1 METEGRP
8 HYANVIVDISH
19 EKVDRTFQY
28 KIKEELKDS
37 LYVGAKVY
45 IPFGKGNKRIT
56 GYVMELTNE
65 AEFDVSRMKEIDSIV
80 PEGIS
85 IESRWI
91 RIASMMKRNYGSTM
105 IAAMKT
111 VLPVKNTVKQVEK
124 RTVHLNVERETALA
138 LCRQFGEKH
147 QNAKARLLAEL
158 IDVDLIAYPIVTG
171 KLNVSATTIRGM
183 VQKGII
189 RVETESIY
197 RNPVHI
203 STETGIRKQL
213 NEEQQR
219 IFDTFCYDYQQGE
232 RKQYLL
238 FGVTG
243 SGKTE
248 VYMEM
253 IDFVLKQ
260 GKEAIVLI
268 PEIALTYQTLKR
280 FYERFGDMV
289 SVMNSKL
296 SQGERYDQFE
306 RARKGE
312 VKIMI
317 GPRSALFTPFQ
328 NLGILIIDEEHEGS
342 YKSETMPK
350 FHSRTVA
357 KWIVKDADA
366 ALVLGSATPSLESF
380 YEVEQGAMELC
391 RLSTRYAKSSLPEV
405 EVVDLRQELK
415 EGNRSIF
422 SRSLAEKIQDRLNR
436 KEQIML
442 FLNRRGYAGF
452 VSCRACGYVMK
463 CPHCDVSLT
472 DHRNGKLICH
482 YCGYERNHVNLC
494 PQCGSKYILGFRAGT
509 QQIEE
514 VLQKQ
519 FQTARIL
526 RMDAD
531 TTKRKEDYERIL
543 SAFANEEADI
553 LVGTQMIVKGH
564 DFKKVT
570 LMGILAADLSLSSN
584 DYRAAE
590 RTFQLLTQAA
600 GRAGRSGL
608 PGEVVI
614 QTYQPEHYAIQYA
627 KNQDYQG
634 FYQEEIAYRKLGG
647 YPPASHLLAVLFQGK
662 REDELIHYSK
672 EMAERVKRQAL
683 EEKEKRIL
691 VIGPAKATI
700 GKINDV
706 YRQMLYIKN
715 QDYEQLVF
723 IKDFIE
729 AAGKKMGNQYPNV
742 TTFFDFD
749 PMTGY

>member
-357 KWIVKDADA
+357 KWIAKDADA

-391 RLSTRYAKSSLPEV
+391 RLSARYAKSSLPEV

>member
-1 METEGRP
+1 METKGRLR
-8 HYANVIVDISH
+8 YANVIVDISH

-28 KIKEELKDS
+28 KVKEELADC

-45 IPFGKGNKRIT
+45 IPFGKGNKLIT

-65 AEFDVSRMKEIDSIV
+65 AEFDVSRMKEIESLV
-80 PEGIS
+80 PEGVS

-91 RIASMMKRNYGSTM
+91 RIAAMLKRNYGSTM

-111 VLPVKNTVKQVEK
+111 VLPVKSTVKQVEK
-124 RTVHLNVERETALA
+124 RTVHLNVEKETALA
-138 LCRQFGEKH
+138 LCRQFEEKH
-147 QNAKARLLAEL
+147 QKAKARLLAEL
-158 IDVDLIAYPIVTG
+158 IEVDILPYAIVTG
-171 KLNVSATTIRGM
+171 KLNVSTPTIRGL

-189 RVETESIY
+189 LVETESTY
-197 RNPVHI
+197 RNPVRL
-203 STETGIRKQL
+203 SSKTGMKKSL
-213 NEEQQR
+213 NEEQQQ
-219 IFDTFCYDYQQGE
+219 IFDSFRKDYERGE
-232 RKQYLL
+232 RKKYLL
-238 FGVTG
+238 YGVTG

-248 VYMEM
+248 VYIEM
-253 IDFVLKQ
+253 IDYVLSK

-280 FYERFGDMV
+280 FYERFGDVV

-306 RARKGE
+306 RAKKGE

-328 NLGILIIDEEHEGS
+328 NLGIIIIDEEHEGS

-350 FHSRTVA
+350 FHARTVA
-357 KWIVKDADA
+357 QWISKDTNSS
-366 ALVLGSATPSLESF
+366 LVLGSATPSLESF
-380 YEVEQGAMELC
+380 YEVEQGEMELF
-391 RLSTRYAKSSLPEV
+391 RLKSRYAKSNLPEV
-405 EVVDLRQELK
+405 EVVDLRQELR

-422 SRSLAEKIQDRLNR
+422 SRSLAENIQERLNR

-452 VSCRACGYVMK
+452 VSCRSCGFVMK

-482 YCGYERNHVNLC
+482 YCGYETNQVNLC
-494 PQCGSKYILGFRAGT
+494 SECGSKYILGFKAGT

-514 VLQKQ
+514 ALHKQ
-519 FQTARIL
+519 FPTARIL

-531 TTKRKEDYERIL
+531 TTRKKDDYEKIL
-543 SAFANEEADI
+543 SAFTNEEADI

-570 LMGILAADLSLSSN
+570 LMGILAADLSLSAN

-608 PGEVVI
+608 PGDVVI
-614 QTYQPEHYAIQYA
+614 QSYQPEHYAIQYA
-627 KNQDYQG
+627 KNQDYDG
-634 FYQEEIAYRKLGG
+634 FYQEEMAYRKLAG
-647 YPPASHLLAVLFQGK
+647 YPPSAHLLAVLFQ
-662 REDELIHYSK
+662 SK
-672 EMAERVKRQAL
+672 KEEEVKAYAEEMAIRVKREAL
-683 EEKEKRIL
+683 SRKEQHIL

-715 QDYEQLVF
+715 KDYNQLVEM
-723 IKDFIE
+723 KDLIE
-729 AAGKKMGNQYPNV
+729 TTAKQMQAKYSTV

-749 PMTGY
+749 PMSGY

>member
-357 KWIVKDADA
+357 KWIAKDADA

>member
-1 METEGRP
+1 METKGTFR
-8 HYANVIVDISH
+8 YANVIVDISH

-28 KIKEELKDS
+28 KIKDELTDS

-45 IPFGKGNKRIT
+45 IPFGKGNKLIT

-65 AEFDVSRMKEIDSIV
+65 AEFDVSRMKEIDSLV
-80 PEGIS
+80 PEGVS

-91 RIASMMKRNYGSTM
+91 RIAAMLKRNYGSTM

-111 VLPVKNTVKQVEK
+111 VLPVKSTVKQVEK
-124 RTVHLNVERETALA
+124 RTVHLNIDKETALA
-138 LCRQFGEKH
+138 LCRQFEEKH
-147 QNAKARLLAEL
+147 QKAKARLLAEL
-158 IDVDLIAYPIVTG
+158 IDVEILPYAIVTG
-171 KLNVSATTIRGM
+171 KLNVSTQTIRGM

-189 RVETESIY
+189 LVETESTY
-197 RNPVHI
+197 RNPVRF
-203 STETGIRKQL
+203 SSQTGIRKVL
-213 NEEQQR
+213 NEEQQQ
-219 IFDTFCYDYQQGE
+219 IFDSFRQDYERGE
-232 RKQYLL
+232 RKKYLL
-238 FGVTG
+238 HGVTG

-248 VYMEM
+248 VYIEM
-253 IDFVLKQ
+253 IDYVLTQ

-280 FYERFGDMV
+280 FYERFGDVV

-306 RARKGE
+306 RAKNGD

-317 GPRSALFTPFQ
+317 GPRSALFTPFP
-328 NLGILIIDEEHEGS
+328 NLGIIIIDEEHEGS

-350 FHSRTVA
+350 FHARTVA
-357 KWIVKDADA
+357 EWIAKDTDS

-380 YEVEQGAMELC
+380 YEVEQGNMELF
-391 RLSTRYAKSSLPEV
+391 RLKSRYAKSNLPEV
-405 EVVDLRQELK
+405 EVVDLRQELR

-452 VSCRACGYVMK
+452 VSCRSCGFVMK

-482 YCGYERNHVNLC
+482 YCGYERNQVNLC
-494 PQCGSKYILGFRAGT
+494 PECGSKYILGFKAGT

-514 VLQKQ
+514 ALHKQ
-519 FQTARIL
+519 FPTAKIL

-531 TTKRKEDYERIL
+531 TTKKKDDYERIL
-543 SAFANEEADI
+543 SAFTNEEADI

-570 LMGILAADLSLSSN
+570 LMGILAADLSLSAN

-590 RTFQLLTQAA
+590 KTFQLLTQAA

-608 PGEVVI
+608 PGDVVI
-614 QTYQPEHYAIQYA
+614 QTYQPDHYAIQYA
-627 KNQDYQG
+627 KNQDYDG
-634 FYQEEIAYRKLGG
+634 FYQEEIAYRKLAG
-647 YPPASHLLAVLFQGK
+647 YPPKAHLLAVLFQAK
-662 REDELIHYSK
+662 REEEVKAYAE
-672 EMAERVKRQAL
+672 EMAMRVKTEAL
-683 EEKEKRIL
+683 SRREQRIL

-715 QDYEQLVF
+715 EDYNQLVEM
-723 IKDFIE
+723 KDLIE
-729 AAGKKMGNQYPNV
+729 TTAWQMQTKYSTV

-749 PMTGY
+749 PMSGY

>member
-1 METEGRP
+1 METKGSP
-8 HYANVIVDISH
+8 QYANVIVDISH

-28 KIKEELKDS
+28 KIKKELADS

-45 IPFGKGNKRIT
+45 IPFGKGNKLIT

-65 AEFDVSRMKEIDSIV
+65 AEFDVSRMKEIDSLV
-80 PEGIS
+80 PEGIF

-91 RIASMMKRNYGSTM
+91 RIAAMLKRNYGSTM

-111 VLPVKNTVKQVEK
+111 VLPVKSTVKQVEK
-124 RTVHLNVERETALA
+124 RTVHLNVDKATALA
-138 LCRQFGEKH
+138 LCRQFEEKH

-158 IDVDLIAYPIVTG
+158 VEVEFLSYSIVTG
-171 KLNVSATTIRGM
+171 KLNVSSATIRGM

-189 RVETESIY
+189 QVETESTY
-197 RNPVHI
+197 RNPVRI
-203 STETGIRKQL
+203 SSQTGIKKTL
-213 NEEQQR
+213 NEEQQQ
-219 IFDTFCYDYQQGE
+219 IFDSFRQDYERGE
-232 RKQYLL
+232 RKKYLL

-253 IDFVLKQ
+253 IDYVLSQ

-280 FYERFGDMV
+280 FYERFGDVV

-296 SQGERYDQFE
+296 SSGERYDQFE
-306 RARKGE
+306 RAKKGE

-328 NLGILIIDEEHEGS
+328 NLGIIIIDEEHESS

-350 FHSRTVA
+350 FHARTVA
-357 KWIVKDADA
+357 GWIAQDTNSP
-366 ALVLGSATPSLESF
+366 LVLGSATPSLESF
-380 YEVEQGAMELC
+380 YEVKQGKMELF
-391 RLSTRYAKSSLPEV
+391 RLNGRYAKSSLPEV
-405 EVVDLRQELK
+405 EVVDLRQELR

-422 SRSLAEKIQDRLNR
+422 SRSLAEKIQDRLGR
-436 KEQIML
+436 KEQTML

-452 VSCRACGYVMK
+452 VSCRACGFVMK

-482 YCGYERNHVNLC
+482 YCGYETNHVNLC
-494 PQCGSKYILGFRAGT
+494 PQCGSKYILGFKAGT

-514 VLQKQ
+514 ALHKQ
-519 FQTARIL
+519 FPKARIL

-531 TTKRKEDYERIL
+531 TTKKKDDYEKIL
-543 SAFANEEADI
+543 SAFTNEEADI

-570 LMGILAADLSLSSN
+570 LMGILAADLSLSAN

-608 PGEVVI
+608 PGQVVI
-614 QTYQPEHYAIQYA
+614 QTYQPEHYAIQHA
-627 KNQDYQG
+627 KNQDYEG
-634 FYQEEIAYRKLGG
+634 FYQEEIAYRKLAG
-647 YPPASHLLAVLFQGK
+647 YPPSAHLLAVLFQSK
-662 REDELIHYSK
+662 KEEELLSYAT
-672 EMAERVKRQAL
+672 EMATIIKKESL
-683 EEKEKRIL
+683 SHKEKRIL

-715 QDYEQLVF
+715 ENYNQLVE
-723 IKDFIE
+723 IKDLIE
-729 AAGKKMGNQYPNV
+729 KAAKQMEPRYSSV

-749 PMTGY
+749 PMSGY

>member
-1 METEGRP
+1 METKGTFR
-8 HYANVIVDISH
+8 YANVIVDISH

-28 KIKEELKDS
+28 KIKDELTDS

-45 IPFGKGNKRIT
+45 IPFGKGNKLIT

-65 AEFDVSRMKEIDSIV
+65 AEFDVSRMKEIDSLV
-80 PEGIS
+80 PEGVS

-91 RIASMMKRNYGSTM
+91 RIAAMLKRNYGSTM

-111 VLPVKNTVKQVEK
+111 VLPVKSTVKQVEK
-124 RTVHLNVERETALA
+124 RTVHLNIDKETALA
-138 LCRQFGEKH
+138 LCRQFEEKH
-147 QNAKARLLAEL
+147 QKAKARLLAEL
-158 IDVDLIAYPIVTG
+158 IDVEILPYAIVTG
-171 KLNVSATTIRGM
+171 KLNVSTQTIRGM

-189 RVETESIY
+189 LVETESTY
-197 RNPVHI
+197 RNPVRF
-203 STETGIRKQL
+203 SSQTGIRKVL
-213 NEEQQR
+213 NEEQQQ
-219 IFDTFCYDYQQGE
+219 IFDSFRQDYERGE
-232 RKQYLL
+232 RKKYLL
-238 FGVTG
+238 HGVTG

-248 VYMEM
+248 VYIEM
-253 IDFVLKQ
+253 IDYVLTQ

-280 FYERFGDMV
+280 FYERFGDVV

-306 RARKGE
+306 RAKNGE

-317 GPRSALFTPFQ
+317 GPRSALFTPFP
-328 NLGILIIDEEHEGS
+328 NLGIIIIDEEHEGS

-350 FHSRTVA
+350 FHARTVA
-357 KWIVKDADA
+357 EWIAKDTDS

-380 YEVEQGAMELC
+380 YEVEQGNMELF
-391 RLSTRYAKSSLPEV
+391 RLKSRYAKSNLPEV
-405 EVVDLRQELK
+405 EVVDLRQELR

-452 VSCRACGYVMK
+452 VSCRSCGFVMK

-482 YCGYERNHVNLC
+482 YCGYERNQVNLC
-494 PQCGSKYILGFRAGT
+494 PECGSKYILGFKAGT

-514 VLQKQ
+514 ALHKQ
-519 FQTARIL
+519 FPTAKIL

-531 TTKRKEDYERIL
+531 TTKKKDDYERIL
-543 SAFANEEADI
+543 SAFTNEEADI

-570 LMGILAADLSLSSN
+570 LMGILAADLSLSAN

-590 RTFQLLTQAA
+590 KTFQLLTQAA

-608 PGEVVI
+608 PGDVVI
-614 QTYQPEHYAIQYA
+614 QTYQPDHYAIQYA
-627 KNQDYQG
+627 KNQDYDG
-634 FYQEEIAYRKLGG
+634 FYQEEIAYRKLAG
-647 YPPASHLLAVLFQGK
+647 YPPKAHLLAVLFQAK
-662 REDELIHYSK
+662 REEEVKAYAE
-672 EMAERVKRQAL
+672 EMAMRVKKEAL
-683 EEKEKRIL
+683 SRREQRIL

-715 QDYEQLVF
+715 EDYNQLVEM
-723 IKDFIE
+723 KDLIE
-729 AAGKKMGNQYPNV
+729 TTAWQMQTKYSTV

-749 PMTGY
+749 PMSGY

>member
-1 METEGRP
+1 METKGSP
-8 HYANVIVDISH
+8 QYANVIVDISH

-28 KIKEELKDS
+28 KIKKELADS

-45 IPFGKGNKRIT
+45 IPFGKGNKLIT

-65 AEFDVSRMKEIDSIV
+65 AEFDVSRMKEIDSLV

-91 RIASMMKRNYGSTM
+91 RIAAMLKRNYGSTM

-111 VLPVKNTVKQVEK
+111 VLPVKSTVKQVEK
-124 RTVHLNVERETALA
+124 RTVHLNVDKATALA
-138 LCRQFGEKH
+138 LCRQFEEKH

-158 IDVDLIAYPIVTG
+158 VEVEFLSYSIVTG
-171 KLNVSATTIRGM
+171 KLNVSSATIRGM

-189 RVETESIY
+189 QVETESTY
-197 RNPVHI
+197 RNPVRI
-203 STETGIRKQL
+203 SSQTGIKKTL
-213 NEEQQR
+213 NEEQQQ
-219 IFDTFCYDYQQGE
+219 IFDSFRQDYERGE
-232 RKQYLL
+232 RKKYLL

-253 IDFVLKQ
+253 IDYVLSQ

-280 FYERFGDMV
+280 FYERFGDVV

-296 SQGERYDQFE
+296 SSGERYDQFE
-306 RARKGE
+306 RAKKGE

-328 NLGILIIDEEHEGS
+328 NLGIIIIDEEHESS

-350 FHSRTVA
+350 FHARTVA
-357 KWIVKDADA
+357 GWIAQDTNSP
-366 ALVLGSATPSLESF
+366 LVLGSATPSLESF
-380 YEVEQGAMELC
+380 YEVKQGKMELF
-391 RLSTRYAKSSLPEV
+391 RLNGRYAKSSLPEV
-405 EVVDLRQELK
+405 EVVDLRQELR

-422 SRSLAEKIQDRLNR
+422 SRSLAEKIQDRLGR
-436 KEQIML
+436 KEQTML

-452 VSCRACGYVMK
+452 VSCRACGFVMK

-482 YCGYERNHVNLC
+482 YCGYETNHVNLC
-494 PQCGSKYILGFRAGT
+494 PQCGSKYILGFKAGT

-514 VLQKQ
+514 ALHKQ
-519 FQTARIL
+519 FPKARIL

-531 TTKRKEDYERIL
+531 TTKKKDDYEKIL
-543 SAFANEEADI
+543 SAFTNEEADI

-570 LMGILAADLSLSSN
+570 LMGILAADLSLSAN

-608 PGEVVI
+608 PGQVVI
-614 QTYQPEHYAIQYA
+614 QTYQPEHYAIQHA
-627 KNQDYQG
+627 KNQDYEG
-634 FYQEEIAYRKLGG
+634 FYQEEIAYRKLAG
-647 YPPASHLLAVLFQGK
+647 YPPSAHLLAVLFQSK
-662 REDELIHYSK
+662 KEEELLSYAT
-672 EMAERVKRQAL
+672 EMATIIKKESL
-683 EEKEKRIL
+683 SHKEKRIL

-715 QDYEQLVF
+715 ENYNQLVE
-723 IKDFIE
+723 IKDLIE
-729 AAGKKMGNQYPNV
+729 KAAKQMEPRYSSV

-749 PMTGY
+749 PMSGY

>member
-1 METEGRP
+1 METKGSP
-8 HYANVIVDISH
+8 QYANVIVDISH
-19 EKVDRTFQY
+19 EKVDRTYQY
-28 KIKEELKDS
+28 TIKKELADS

-45 IPFGKGNKRIT
+45 IPFGKGNKLIT

-65 AEFDVSRMKEIDSIV
+65 AEFDVSRMKEIDSLV

-91 RIASMMKRNYGSTM
+91 RIAAMLKRNYGSTM

-111 VLPVKNTVKQVEK
+111 VLPVKSTVKQVEK
-124 RTVHLNVERETALA
+124 RTVHLNVDKATALA
-138 LCRQFGEKH
+138 LCRQFEEKH

-158 IDVDLIAYPIVTG
+158 VEVEFLSYSIVTG
-171 KLNVSATTIRGM
+171 KLNVSSATIRGM

-189 RVETESIY
+189 QVETESTY
-197 RNPVHI
+197 RNPVRI
-203 STETGIRKQL
+203 SSQTGIKKTL
-213 NEEQQR
+213 NEEQQQ
-219 IFDTFCYDYQQGE
+219 IFDSFRQDYERGE
-232 RKQYLL
+232 RKKYLL

-253 IDFVLKQ
+253 IDYVLSQ

-280 FYERFGDMV
+280 FYERFGDVV

-296 SQGERYDQFE
+296 SSGERYDQFE
-306 RARKGE
+306 RAKKGE

-328 NLGILIIDEEHEGS
+328 NLGIIIIDEEHESS

-350 FHSRTVA
+350 FHARTVA
-357 KWIVKDADA
+357 GWIAQDTNSP
-366 ALVLGSATPSLESF
+366 LVLGSATPSLESF
-380 YEVEQGAMELC
+380 YEVKQGKMELF
-391 RLSTRYAKSSLPEV
+391 RLNGRYAKSSLPEV
-405 EVVDLRQELK
+405 EVVDLRQELR

-422 SRSLAEKIQDRLNR
+422 SRSLAEKIQDRLGR
-436 KEQIML
+436 KEQTML

-452 VSCRACGYVMK
+452 VSCRACGFVMK

-482 YCGYERNHVNLC
+482 YCGYETNHVNLC
-494 PQCGSKYILGFRAGT
+494 PQCGSKYILGFKAGT

-514 VLQKQ
+514 ALHKQ
-519 FQTARIL
+519 FPKARIL

-531 TTKRKEDYERIL
+531 TTKKKDDYEKIL
-543 SAFANEEADI
+543 SAFTNEEADI

-570 LMGILAADLSLSSN
+570 LMGILAADLSLSAN

-608 PGEVVI
+608 PGQVVI
-614 QTYQPEHYAIQYA
+614 QTYQPEHYAIQHA
-627 KNQDYQG
+627 KNQDYEG
-634 FYQEEIAYRKLGG
+634 FYQEEIAYRKLAG
-647 YPPASHLLAVLFQGK
+647 YPPSAHLLAVLFQGK
-662 REDELIHYSK
+662 KEEDLLSYAT
-672 EMAERVKRQAL
+672 EMATIIKKESL
-683 EEKEKRIL
+683 SHKEKRIL

-715 QDYEQLVF
+715 ENYNQLVE
-723 IKDFIE
+723 IKDLIE
-729 AAGKKMGNQYPNV
+729 KAAKQMEPRYSSV

-749 PMTGY
+749 PMSGY

>member
-1 METEGRP
+1 METKGSP
-8 HYANVIVDISH
+8 QYANVIVDISH

-28 KIKEELKDS
+28 KIKKELADS

-45 IPFGKGNKRIT
+45 IPFGKGNKLIT

-65 AEFDVSRMKEIDSIV
+65 AGFDVSRMKEIDSLV

-91 RIASMMKRNYGSTM
+91 RIAAMLKRNYGSTM

-111 VLPVKNTVKQVEK
+111 VLPVKSTVKQVEK
-124 RTVHLNVERETALA
+124 RTVHLNVDKATALA
-138 LCRQFGEKH
+138 LCRQFEEKH

-158 IDVDLIAYPIVTG
+158 VEVEFLSYSIVTG
-171 KLNVSATTIRGM
+171 KLNVSSATIRGM

-189 RVETESIY
+189 QVETESTY
-197 RNPVHI
+197 RNPVRI
-203 STETGIRKQL
+203 SSQTGIKKTL
-213 NEEQQR
+213 NEEQQQ
-219 IFDTFCYDYQQGE
+219 IFDSFRQDYESGE
-232 RKQYLL
+232 RKKYLL

-253 IDFVLKQ
+253 IDYVLRQ

-280 FYERFGDMV
+280 FYERFGDVV

-296 SQGERYDQFE
+296 SSGERYDQFE
-306 RARKGE
+306 RAKKGE

-328 NLGILIIDEEHEGS
+328 NLGIIIIDEEHESS

-350 FHSRTVA
+350 FHARTVA
-357 KWIVKDADA
+357 GWIARDTNSP
-366 ALVLGSATPSLESF
+366 LVLGSATQSLESF
-380 YEVEQGAMELC
+380 YEVKQGKMELF
-391 RLSTRYAKSSLPEV
+391 RLNGRYAKSSLPEV
-405 EVVDLRQELK
+405 EVVDLRQELR

-422 SRSLAEKIQDRLNR
+422 SRSLAEKIQDRLDR
-436 KEQIML
+436 KEQTML

-452 VSCRACGYVMK
+452 VSCRACGFVMK

-482 YCGYERNHVNLC
+482 YCGYETNHVNLC
-494 PQCGSKYILGFRAGT
+494 PQCGSKYILGFKAGT

-514 VLQKQ
+514 ALHKQ
-519 FQTARIL
+519 FPKARIL

-531 TTKRKEDYERIL
+531 TTKKKDDYEKIL
-543 SAFANEEADI
+543 SAFTNEEADI

-570 LMGILAADLSLSSN
+570 LMGILAADLSLSAN

-608 PGEVVI
+608 PGQVVI
-614 QTYQPEHYAIQYA
+614 QTYQPEHYAIQHA
-627 KNQDYQG
+627 KNQDYEG
-634 FYQEEIAYRKLGG
+634 FYQEEIAYRKLAG
-647 YPPASHLLAVLFQGK
+647 YPPSAHLLAVLFQGK
-662 REDELIHYSK
+662 KEEDLLSYAT
-672 EMAERVKRQAL
+672 EMATIIKKESL
-683 EEKEKRIL
+683 SHKEKRIL

-715 QDYEQLVF
+715 EDYNQLVE
-723 IKDFIE
+723 IKDLIE
-729 AAGKKMGNQYPNV
+729 KAAKQMEPRYSSV

-749 PMTGY
+749 PMSGY

>member
-171 KLNVSATTIRGM
+171 KLNVSAATIRGM